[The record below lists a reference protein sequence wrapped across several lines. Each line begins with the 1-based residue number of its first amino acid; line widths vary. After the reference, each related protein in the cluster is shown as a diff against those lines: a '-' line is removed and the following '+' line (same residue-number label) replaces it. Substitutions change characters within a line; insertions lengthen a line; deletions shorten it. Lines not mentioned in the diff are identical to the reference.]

1 MTAKT
6 VTLDFSSEMKSIPI
20 DVSLGE
26 FYKPIFDKLHLW
38 AGQNCKGR
46 VWTTSYNGKY
56 GEIVELVFENE
67 DDALLFKLSCDVKSL
82 VENPYAES

>member
-1 MTAKT
+1 MSAKT
-6 VTLDFSSEMKSIPI
+6 VTLDFSDEMECIPS
-20 DVSLGE
+20 DVSIGA
-26 FYKPIFDKLHLW
+26 FYKPIFDKLNLW

-46 VWTTSYNGKY
+46 VWKTSYDGEY

-82 VENPYAES
+82 AENTYAEG